1 MRQDRTAGS
10 GRVPTTDPSKLAS
23 SARQDRHRRHAGRI
37 QDAWLRSLT
46 AMHRP
51 AQPTPP
57 RAERFEG

>member
-10 GRVPTTDPSKLAS
+10 GRVPTTDPSKPA
-23 SARQDRHRRHAGRI
+23 SARQDRHRRHAGRV

-51 AQPTPP
+51 AQRTPP
-57 RAERFEG
+57 REPFEG